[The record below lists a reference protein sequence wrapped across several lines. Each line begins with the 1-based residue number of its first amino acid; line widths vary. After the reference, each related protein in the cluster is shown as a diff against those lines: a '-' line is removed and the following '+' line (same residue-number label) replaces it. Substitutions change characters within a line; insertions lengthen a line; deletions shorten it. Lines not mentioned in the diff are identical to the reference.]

1 MNTTIEL
8 EMAKNANRS
17 LTSTVNAY
25 GKRLFSFIRSKV
37 GSVEDA
43 EDILQ
48 DVWLQF
54 SSLQALEDL
63 ESISGWLYRVARNK
77 ITDLYRKKKTPLL
90 SDSVYEN
97 QDDEPS
103 SFKEILLMDVSGNPE
118 LALFKEIF
126 WKELFIALDDL
137 PENQKQVFV
146 MNELEDFTLQEIAL
160 KTGEN
165 IKTIISRKG
174 YAVKHLRNKLSYLY
188 NELDY

>member
-97 QDDEPS
+97 QDIEPS

-118 LALFKEIF
+118 LALFKELF

>member
-97 QDDEPS
+97 QDEEPS

-118 LALFKEIF
+118 LALFKELF

>member
-97 QDDEPS
+97 QDEEPS
-103 SFKEILLMDVSGNPE
+103 SFKEILLMDVSSNPE
-118 LALFKEIF
+118 LALFKELF

-146 MNELEDFTLQEIAL
+146 MNELGDFTLQEIAL

>member
-8 EMAKNANRS
+8 EMAKTAKRS
-17 LTSTVNAY
+17 LTSTVNTY

-48 DVWLQF
+48 EVWLQF
-54 SSLQALEDL
+54 INLQAIEDL

-77 ITDLYRKKKTPLL
+77 ITDLYRKRKTPLL
-90 SDSVYEN
+90 NGYGFDNSD
-97 QDDEPS
+97 DDLFPI
-103 SFKEILLMDVSGNPE
+103 KEILLMDVNDNPE

-126 WKELFIALDDL
+126 WKELFIALNDL

-146 MNELEDFTLQEIAL
+146 MNELEDITLQEIAL

-188 NELDY
+188 NELDN